1 MAPREPKPAAPKPPA
16 KKAAP
21 RSPARRPTKVTA
33 LPVPPAY
40 PPPPRPLGPEGMKTW
55 ERIWSL
61 RKRWIQTEADLE
73 HVALLC
79 ESVDERMSLRLLV
92 LRQNE
97 WRDRVALRA
106 LDAQIVGLMG
116 ALGLNPTERQ
126 KLGAEEEARGKLAAL
141 RSNREA

>member
-1 MAPREPKPAAPKPPA
+1 
-16 KKAAP
+16 
-21 RSPARRPTKVTA
+21 
-33 LPVPPAY
+33 
-40 PPPPRPLGPEGMKTW
+40 MKTW